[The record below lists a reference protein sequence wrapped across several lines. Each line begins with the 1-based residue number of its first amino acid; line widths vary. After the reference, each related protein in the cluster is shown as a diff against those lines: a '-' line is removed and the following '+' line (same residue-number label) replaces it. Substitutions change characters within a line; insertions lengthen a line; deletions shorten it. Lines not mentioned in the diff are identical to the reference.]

1 MSNTGPTLIMV
12 NCFLKYRRDSHFA
25 STRVCTDVFSIGK
38 FQLFSSCGPAL
49 KSPKP
54 TQKQFML
61 HWLLMV
67 ICETKQRNK
76 EKRHEWEGSFPHP
89 ATPNVQIG
97 HLQHPKYFPT
107 TTDYSQSLT
116 LIRTVQRICIVAQ
129 NTKIAEQ
136 SFGRGGISPR

>member
-1 MSNTGPTLIMV
+1 MSSTGPTLFTV
-12 NCFLKYRRDSHFA
+12 NYFLKYRRDSHFA
-25 STRVCTDVFSIGK
+25 STRVRTDVFSIG
-38 FQLFSSCGPAL
+38 LIPAFL
-49 KSPKP
+49 KLWASTETPKP

-76 EKRHEWEGSFPHP
+76 EKSHEGEGSFPHP
-89 ATPNVQIG
+89 ATPNFQIG

-116 LIRTVQRICIVAQ
+116 MIRTV
-129 NTKIAEQ
+129 
-136 SFGRGGISPR
+136 